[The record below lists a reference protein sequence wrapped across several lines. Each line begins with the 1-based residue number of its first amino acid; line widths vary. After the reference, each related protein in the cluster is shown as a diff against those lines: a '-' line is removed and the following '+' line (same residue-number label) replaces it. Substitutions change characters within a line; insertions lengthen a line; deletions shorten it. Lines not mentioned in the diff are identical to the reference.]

1 MRILL
6 MPNFTK
12 PRTWELLGELC
23 RRMGALGLQAAAV
36 RKDREAMEALPEDS
50 TVFGELERPAL
61 LDALLPMTVDAL
73 VDREA
78 GTVREEA
85 VRSFLAFCAAAP
97 LRTEGV
103 EDIYTAA
110 LNGELLLL
118 PAELTRLDSCA
129 EVQVYTTAFGGSCSY
144 VGYPREDGGA
154 GSFFRLWDGISMAS
168 GCKNKEAA
176 WSFLREAFLPKYPT
190 GIYFGPALP
199 ISRADFDR
207 MAEISTGPMLDET
220 GQPMETAGPA
230 CVMMP
235 DSDLAIPIRPVTQ
248 EEYGHFM
255 VLFNAVDSRN
265 QLDVLL
271 DGVVLVGAAV
281 AAYGILQYMF
291 RWGYQSASWVDS
303 DMFSSI
309 EFRVPSTL
317 DNPNM
322 LGQYLILAIP
332 IGGAKLLSAKDWFSR
347 VFYFGC
353 CGVMCVCML
362 LTFSRGAWLGLLF
375 AGAVFVVLL
384 NPRLILLFPLALA
397 ALWFVLPDTV
407 TARFASIGNLG
418 DASTSYRVYIWM
430 GTLAMLKNYW
440 LCGIGPGNEAFNA
453 VYAKYSFSAV
463 TAPHSHNLFLQLV
476 CDAGITALAVF
487 LILIFVYFR
496 MMCAALH
503 REKDWTSRMYQTAFT
518 GGVCGFLVQAMT
530 DYSFYNYRVLFIFW
544 AYLAL
549 GALSARRSGLPEGR
563 LLA

>member
-1 MRILL
+1 MEQAKNILNASLLWRWL
-6 MPNFTK
+6 MSLCRWCGDQWRASGVVQWFLHPGGWTPAASEHSVFYKLWSLVRGGLCWLYEKLRLDKLFAGSVFTK
-12 PRTWELLGELC
+12 SWFWC
-23 RRMGALGLQAAAV
+23 
-36 RKDREAMEALPEDS
+36 
-50 TVFGELERPAL
+50 
-61 LDALLPMTVDAL
+61 LLPA
-73 VDREA
+73 
-78 GTVREEA
+78 
-85 VRSFLAFCAAAP
+85 AAAP
-97 LRTEGV
+97 VLPTMAVLGL
-103 EDIYTAA
+103 TAIAYCSLA
-110 LNGELLLL
+110 LNLVRDRNRRLAWAPTNRYILLYAAIYMAGTLFSVNLRSSLNPGLL
-118 PAELTRLDSCA
+118 TVCFVLFSL
-129 EVQVYTTAFGGSCSY
+129 
-144 VGYPREDGGA
+144 
-154 GSFFRLWDGISMAS
+154 
-168 GCKNKEAA
+168 
-176 WSFLREAFLPKYPT
+176 
-190 GIYFGPALP
+190 
-199 ISRADFDR
+199 
-207 MAEISTGPMLDET
+207 
-220 GQPMETAGPA
+220 
-230 CVMMP
+230 
-235 DSDLAIPIRPVTQ
+235 
-248 EEYGHFM
+248 
-255 VLFNAVDSRN
+255 VLFNAVDSRI

-322 LGQYLILAIP
+322 LGQYLILMVPVGA
-332 IGGAKLLSAKDWFSR
+332 AKLLSARDWPR
-347 VFYFGC
+347 RLLYLGC
-353 CGVMCVCML
+353 CALMCVCMI

-384 NPRLILLFPLALA
+384 NPRLILLAPAALA
-397 ALWFVLPDTV
+397 ALWFLLPETV
-407 TARFASIGNLG
+407 ISRFTSIGDMTDG
-418 DASTSYRVYIWM
+418 STTYRVSIWL
-430 GTLAMLKNYW
+430 GTLDMLKHYW
-440 LCGIGPGNEAFNA
+440 LCGIGPGDEAFNR
-453 VYAKYSFSAV
+453 VYPAFSYNSIN
-463 TAPHSHNLFLQLV
+463 APHSHNLFLQLV

>member
-1 MRILL
+1 MEQAKNILNASLLWRWL
-6 MPNFTK
+6 MSLCRWCGDQWRASGVVQWFLHPGGWTPAASEHSVFYKLWSLVRGGLCWLYEKLRLDKLFAGSVFTK
-12 PRTWELLGELC
+12 SWFWC
-23 RRMGALGLQAAAV
+23 
-36 RKDREAMEALPEDS
+36 
-50 TVFGELERPAL
+50 
-61 LDALLPMTVDAL
+61 LLPA
-73 VDREA
+73 
-78 GTVREEA
+78 
-85 VRSFLAFCAAAP
+85 AAAP
-97 LRTEGV
+97 VLPTMAVLGL
-103 EDIYTAA
+103 TAIAYCSLA
-110 LNGELLLL
+110 LNLVRDRNRRLAWAPTNRYILLYAAIYMAGTLFSVNLRSSLNPGLL
-118 PAELTRLDSCA
+118 TVCFVLFSL
-129 EVQVYTTAFGGSCSY
+129 
-144 VGYPREDGGA
+144 
-154 GSFFRLWDGISMAS
+154 
-168 GCKNKEAA
+168 
-176 WSFLREAFLPKYPT
+176 
-190 GIYFGPALP
+190 
-199 ISRADFDR
+199 
-207 MAEISTGPMLDET
+207 
-220 GQPMETAGPA
+220 
-230 CVMMP
+230 
-235 DSDLAIPIRPVTQ
+235 
-248 EEYGHFM
+248 

-322 LGQYLILAIP
+322 LGQYLILMVPVGA
-332 IGGAKLLSAKDWFSR
+332 AKLLSARDWPR
-347 VFYFGC
+347 RLLYLGC
-353 CGVMCVCML
+353 CALMCVCMI

-384 NPRLILLFPLALA
+384 NPRLILLAPAALA
-397 ALWFVLPDTV
+397 ALWFFLPDAV
-407 TARFASIGNLG
+407 IDRFASIGNLG

-430 GTLAMLKNYW
+430 GTLAMLKDYW
-440 LCGIGPGNEAFNA
+440 LCGIGPGAEAFNR
-453 VYAKYSFSAV
+453 VYPAFSYNSIN
-463 TAPHSHNLFLQLV
+463 APHSHNLFLQLV